1 MSTMQVTEKFDWL
14 GELEKTVTHSLFT
27 TFGLDPVLFQDK
39 QGGNV
44 DTVHNVRQGI
54 WATETEK
61 NIYDNQESYKQ
72 TKLDKDGNPVLN
84 KNGKEKKEDRYHA
97 DSRFRQKS
105 NKDKEKQ
112 LSGELFDEY
121 RNVQA
126 KVSENTQ
133 LDHVISSHE
142 IHHDAGRVL
151 AGINGIELSLL
162 DDNLISTHAYI
173 NNKKSN
179 MSMTEFVE
187 KLPSMIETKQKSI
200 QKNREKLAT
209 MPSETPEQRHKIRQ
223 IQSKIQKEEE
233 HLQTLQSCDTEAMLN
248 VDKKIRQEY
257 DSKIANTYYT
267 SSKFLMN
274 AGTDAVLTGLKMGY
288 RQTFGLV
295 LAETWFE
302 LKFALPKILYKC
314 RHDFSMD
321 NFIEQVKET
330 LDNIFENTKKRL
342 QKAIANF
349 KDSFL
354 GGVLSSI
361 STTIINI
368 FFTTSKLIGRLIR
381 ESWQNLVQI
390 SKLMF
395 FNLDRLSHGE
405 LMREITRLIL
415 ASISTIIGVIVNQH
429 LTTLFTFPFGV
440 ELANFLSALLTG
452 ILMVGCAYFI
462 DYSPIMQK
470 VWDFLDNLKD
480 KYDIVLEHLQKANAE
495 LDQYLMELTK
505 MEFNLDTEQLQT
517 FADSLA
523 ITANEYQKSIVI
535 KAEVE
540 RRNIELPFEMGNSQS
555 TMAWL
560 NGLKPKN

>member
-27 TFGLDPVLFQDK
+27 TFGLDPMLFQDK

-44 DTVHNVRQGI
+44 DTIHNVRQGI
-54 WATETEK
+54 WATEQAEQVYRERGDY
-61 NIYDNQESYKQ
+61 NSHAYHSH
-72 TKLDKDGNPVLN
+72 KDYI
-84 KNGKEKKEDRYHA
+84 KHGK
-97 DSRFRQKS
+97 
-105 NKDKEKQ
+105 KDKKLQEQ
-112 LSGELFDEY
+112 GELVDGY
-121 RNVQA
+121 TGKTLNNQKGVRH
-126 KVSENTQ
+126 
-133 LDHVISSHE
+133 LDHIVSAKEVHD
-142 IHHDAGRVL
+142 DAGRVL
-151 AGINGIELSLL
+151 AGLKGEDLANTDS
-162 DDNLISTHAYI
+162 NLQSTYWAI
-173 NNKKSN
+173 NNAKKQH
-179 MSMTEFVE
+179 SMEKFVHEIAPQQLENRKQRMQKRQE
-187 KLPSMIETKQKSI
+187 KLELMQED
-200 QKNREKLAT
+200 
-209 MPSETPEQRHKIRQ
+209 TPEQRHARNRLEAEIKADQ
-223 IQSKIQKEEE
+223 EYIQALESMDKEKMIE
-233 HLQTLQSCDTEAMLN
+233 M
-248 VDKKIRQEY
+248 DKKARQEY

-274 AGTDAVLTGLKMGY
+274 TGIDAVSTGLKMGY

-295 LAETWFE
+295 LAETWFD
-302 LKFALPKILYKC
+302 LKFILPKVLYKC

-321 NFIEQVKET
+321 NFIVQIKEAF
-330 LDNIFENTKKRL
+330 DNIFENTKKRL

-390 SKLMF
+390 AKLMF
-395 FNLDRLSHGE
+395 FNPDRLSHGE

-415 ASISTIIGVIVNQH
+415 VSISTIIGVIINQH
-429 LTTLFTFPFGV
+429 LTTLFTFPLGI

-462 DYSPIMQK
+462 DYSPMMQK
-470 VWDFLDNLKD
+470 VWAFLDNLKD
-480 KYDIVLEHLQKANAE
+480 KYDILLEHLQQANAE

-505 MEFNLDTEQLQT
+505 IEFNLNTKQLQS

-535 KAEVE
+535 QAEVE
-540 RRNIELPFEMGNSQS
+540 KRNIELPFEMGNSQS